1 MSDFSILSKLTAEYR
16 RQVAALVDRDNAR
29 HIMDMHLPLDVLNIV
44 EGELLPVLQE
54 VMEAIEWEPS
64 DAELLGEPPMT
75 SSELHDAAWKQH
87 VSTHN

>member
-1 MSDFSILSKLTAEYR
+1 MSDFSILSKLTAEYQ
-16 RQVAALVDRDNAR
+16 RQVAALVAR
-29 HIMDMHLPLDVLNIV
+29 EHTRHMMDTHLPFDVLDTV

-87 VSTHN
+87 VSAHN

>member
-1 MSDFSILSKLTAEYR
+1 MSDFSTLSKLTAEYQ
-16 RQVAALVDRDNAR
+16 RQVAVLVDRDNAR

-64 DAELLGEPPMT
+64 DAELLGEPPTT

-87 VSTHN
+87 VSAHN

>member
-1 MSDFSILSKLTAEYR
+1 MSDFSTLSALTAEYQ

-64 DAELLGEPPMT
+64 DAELLGEPPTT

-87 VSTHN
+87 VSAHN